1 MTPNS
6 KRPLIRSCNRQA
18 RRNRLAR
25 RTGAHTHTQTH
36 RIIILLSLRTLLSL
50 LRTLLSLS
58 LPADALPEAIAGA
71 LFAGSLLLLQL
82 LQRHYKQRR
91 IVIFLII
98 KI

>member
-1 MTPNS
+1 MLCLSPQNV
-6 KRPLIRSCNRQA
+6 
-18 RRNRLAR
+18 
-25 RTGAHTHTQTH
+25 
-36 RIIILLSLRTLLSL
+36 LLTAQLVILRTLLSL

-71 LFAGSLLLLQL
+71 LFAGSLLLLQQ

-91 IVIFLII
+91 IVIFLLI